1 MLKVKYCGV
10 YIIEVGKLN
19 KVYVGSSLN
28 ADNRIY
34 QHRSVLKCQK
44 CQNEEMQ
51 DDWNLHYDHFVF
63 SKVCEAD
70 VSNLRAKETEICR
83 EYLSK
88 GWSLYN
94 KVISVETNIMN
105 IPKEYIPLV
114 KKLIN
119 AIERKKILPWVIENQ
134 LDNL

>member
-10 YIIEVGKLN
+10 YVIEVGKLN

-63 SKVCEAD
+63 SY
-70 VSNLRAKETEICR
+70 SNSDSDNIFHRLRDIFI
-83 EYLSK
+83 Y
-88 GWSLYN
+88 
-94 KVISVETNIMN
+94 
-105 IPKEYIPLV
+105 
-114 KKLIN
+114 
-119 AIERKKILPWVIENQ
+119 
-134 LDNL
+134 